1 MYTTDNEHFPSG
13 GCCQKKPFLQCS
25 KQNLALLRNLS
36 DMGSTFKQF
45 VGVMNLACYSLK

>member
-1 MYTTDNEHFPSG
+1 MNTFRVVGVAKKHFLP
-13 GCCQKKPFLQCS
+13 

>member
-1 MYTTDNEHFPSG
+1 MYTADNEHFPSG
-13 GCCQKKPFLQCS
+13 GCCQKHFLQ